1 MAFKRRKLSGKAN
14 RKNFRR
20 GAKVHGKNMRKSPM
34 RGGIRL

>member
-1 MAFKRRKLSGKAN
+1 MAFKRRKLSSKAS

-20 GAKVHGKNMRKSPM
+20 GAGTHKKNVSKTPM